1 VRCLGDGIGI
11 GWDRAGLW
19 GLEASGV
26 VVSSDAGSGCGAL
39 RACVVGVGGGDFV
52 GDGVRDGCGVG
63 ASCMGC
69 VVEEVERDWVA
80 VGFLPC
86 WNLLTRMEGADYEKG
101 TLIRPKEAGF

>member
-1 VRCLGDGIGI
+1 MASVSE
-11 GWDRAGLW
+11 WDRAGLW

-52 GDGVRDGCGVG
+52 GDGVLDGCGVG

-86 WNLLTRMEGADYEKG
+86 WSLLTRMEGAGYEKG
-101 TLIRPKEAGF
+101 TLIRPKGGGKG